1 MAIKVVRAVAVECD
15 DCGYTYDELDVTP
28 AEEME
33 QARKYGM
40 RRRRTFRRGKEQRRE
55 SHEHDEGRSDCSF

>member
-1 MAIKVVRAVAVECD
+1 MAIKVIRAVAVECD

-33 QARKYGM
+33 QARKYG
-40 RRRRTFRRGKEQRRE
+40 
-55 SHEHDEGRSDCSF
+55 